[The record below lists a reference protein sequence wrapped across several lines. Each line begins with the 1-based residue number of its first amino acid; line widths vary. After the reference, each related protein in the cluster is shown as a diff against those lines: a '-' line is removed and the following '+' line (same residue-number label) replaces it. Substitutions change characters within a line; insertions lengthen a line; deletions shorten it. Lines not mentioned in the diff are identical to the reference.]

1 MDPQVTTFVERLGLH
16 LSNEGMPLI
25 AGQVTAYL
33 LVSEGPRSLD
43 EMATALGVS
52 RASVSTDTRRLVD
65 KGLLVRLTMPGD
77 RRTYYAFAPDGFR
90 TMLAARI
97 RALSSL
103 RDLLDDAARLPAVQ
117 GSEEVRDRV
126 TEWNDFH
133 GAVIDALHDLIA
145 RWNDRPATTPPR
157 RPAVA

>member
-1 MDPQVTTFVERLGLH
+1 MDPAVSTFVERLGLH
-16 LSNEGMPLI
+16 LSGEGMPLI
-25 AGQVTAYL
+25 AGRVTAYL

-43 EMATALGVS
+43 EIASALGVS

-65 KGLLVRLTMPGD
+65 KGMLVRLTMPGD

-90 TMLAARI
+90 TMLSARI

-103 RDLLDDAARLPAVQ
+103 RTLLDDAAELPAVQ
-117 GSEEVRDRV
+117 GSDEVRERV

-133 GAVIDALHDLIA
+133 GAVIDALHDLID
-145 RWNDRPATTPPR
+145 RWNDRPATPPR